1 MAVFN
6 ICYLDKERN
15 TLKSETVYMHSLAA
29 AKTSATAHATQN
41 TFKIEISDVVY
52 KPLAFRYA
60 TSKWDE
66 EEKPTIKQGK
76 EMNRKELV
84 NRVAE
89 EADITKEEADTALK
103 ALIEGIT
110 TTLAAGDDVALVD
123 FGTFKITHRAAREGR
138 NPKTGEVIQI
148 AASKSP
154 KFKAGKKLKEVL
166 NP

>member
-1 MAVFN
+1 
-6 ICYLDKERN
+6 
-15 TLKSETVYMHSLAA
+15 
-29 AKTSATAHATQN
+29 
-41 TFKIEISDVVY
+41 
-52 KPLAFRYA
+52 
-60 TSKWDE
+60 
-66 EEKPTIKQGK
+66 
-76 EMNRKELV
+76 MNRKELV
-84 NRVAE
+84 DHIAE
-89 EADITKEEADTALK
+89 EADITKKEADTALK

-138 NPKTGEVIQI
+138 NPKTGEVLQI